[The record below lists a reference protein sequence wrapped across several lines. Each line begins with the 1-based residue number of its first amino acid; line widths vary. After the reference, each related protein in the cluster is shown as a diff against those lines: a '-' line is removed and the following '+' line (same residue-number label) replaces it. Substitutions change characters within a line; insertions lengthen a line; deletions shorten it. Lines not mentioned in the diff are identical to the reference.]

1 MVLLTYETRLAV
13 FPTGTIVRDPHHRE
27 SPTLREQDVTFANL
41 IFSGEIVRV
50 TDSLKIF
57 SSGILGVY
65 TQM

>member
-1 MVLLTYETRLAV
+1 MVLLADETRLVV
-13 FPTGTIVRDPHHRE
+13 FPTGTIVRDPHHGE
-27 SPTLREQDVTFANL
+27 YPTLREQDVTFANF